1 MGGRESV
8 DVLARFRAGTRRLQ
22 RPPWHA
28 LEDLR
33 DPARRLCEVLR
44 RRIGSLDAG
53 LGRNARRHDRG
64 GAGGQL
70 PSQESRRARG
80 HRRRRSDRE
89 FHSGD
94 RHLHLPLHLLR
105 QAEHDGARRQDR
117 SQQRRRAGGLP
128 GRRHRHRDRRQE
140 DRQLLRHAALRQRP
154 RRRHPDLHRQARRFH
169 AAIEGHAG
177 TARSEGSVR
186 KHAAARRFSASPAR
200 PRRAK

>member
-1 MGGRESV
+1 MGGREGV

-28 LEDLR
+28 LEALR

-53 LGRNARRHDRG
+53 LGRNARRHERG
-64 GAGGQL
+64 GAGRQF

-80 HRRRRSDRE
+80 HRCRRSDRE

-94 RHLHLPLHLLR
+94 RHLHLSLHLLR

-117 SQQRRRAGGLP
+117 SQQRRRAGGLS
-128 GRRHRHRDRRQE
+128 GRRRRHRDRRQKG
-140 DRQLLRHAALRQRP
+140 RQLLRHAAPGQCSC
-154 RRRHPDLHRQARRFH
+154 RRHPDIHRQAR
-169 AAIEGHAG
+169 
-177 TARSEGSVR
+177 
-186 KHAAARRFSASPAR
+186 
-200 PRRAK
+200 